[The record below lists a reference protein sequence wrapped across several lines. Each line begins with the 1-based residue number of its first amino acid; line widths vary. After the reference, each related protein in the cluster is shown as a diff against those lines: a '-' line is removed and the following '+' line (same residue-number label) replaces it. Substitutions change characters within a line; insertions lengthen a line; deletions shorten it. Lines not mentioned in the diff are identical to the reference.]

1 VGTEQLVTPLE
12 VEGAD
17 PSAIA
22 GYTIVLPPGWC
33 RIPVRQGSAKA
44 IRGLLDDVLSAVP
57 ANVSRDRVAQYRVEL
72 EGRLKKM
79 VADARAK
86 GGVDLYLPVVPVH
99 GVPVG
104 ASFLV
109 SEGTIPAR
117 DADPARL
124 VAHLASAGDGKP
136 VTVDGSPAART
147 EHVAPAEAAAE
158 LDSGTTRVDY
168 IISVPGAPDRW
179 LLVAFSTFGAGT
191 PGDEFSGVLVQLFD
205 AIMSTF
211 RWSRA

>member
-1 VGTEQLVTPLE
+1 MHEQRILTPPRPGT
-12 VEGAD
+12 GAG
-17 PSAIA
+17 PAA
-22 GYTIVLPPGWC
+22 GYTLVLPPGWC
-33 RIPVRQGSAKA
+33 RIPVRQGSGKA
-44 IRGLLDDVLSAVP
+44 IRGVLDAVLAGLPASVP
-57 ANVSRDRVAQYRVEL
+57 RDKVPVFRAEL

-104 ASFLV
+104 ASFIV

-117 DADPARL
+117 DADPAT
-124 VAHLASAGDGKP
+124 A
-136 VTVDGSPAART
+136 
-147 EHVAPAEAAAE
+147 
-158 LDSGTTRVDY
+158 
-168 IISVPGAPDRW
+168 
-179 LLVAFSTFGAGT
+179 
-191 PGDEFSGVLVQLFD
+191 LVQLFD